1 MMKKRLLALLL
12 SCFLLLSACADADIP
27 VEPDGPSSAL
37 DGTAS
42 EPPAVA
48 QLEKDLVILYT
59 NDVHCSVDDAIGYA
73 GLAAFKKEL
82 EADNHV
88 VLADVGDSVQGA
100 AIGTLSKGTYII
112 DIMNKVG
119 YDVMTV
125 GNHEF
130 DYGMDQFFSLVEQ
143 ADFPVVCANFMK
155 LDTENGTA
163 MLDAY
168 AMMEFDGVKVAFVGV
183 ATPHTL
189 TSSTPTYFQ
198 DDQGNFLYGFGKD
211 ETGETVYGLVQ
222 QAVDAARAEG
232 AQYVI
237 ALTHLGI
244 DAAYS
249 PWTSSDLI
257 ANTSGIDVVLDGH
270 SHSTLE
276 CARVKNKE
284 GEWVLLSQTG
294 TKLNAIGMLLIEQN
308 GSISTGLVQEYSG
321 KDAQTE
327 AFIKGIQSQHEALL
341 NQVVAHSDVELYTTE
356 PGTDTR
362 IIRNAETN
370 LGDFCADAY
379 RIMAGA
385 DISFVNGGGIRERIA
400 AGDITYGDIINVHPF
415 GNALCMVEAT
425 GQEIL
430 DALELSVQFTPAE
443 NGAFLHVSGLTFTF
457 DPSVPSSVLVD
468 DNGMFVSVEG
478 ARRVQNVLVGGEPID
493 PEKIYTVAS
502 HDYMLKN
509 GGDGYTMF
517 QDNPLLLD
525 GILLDNQVLINYIV
539 EVLGGVIG
547 EQYANPYGEGR
558 IVAIE

>member
-1 MMKKRLLALLL
+1 MRKKLLLLLLA
-12 SCFLLLSACADADIP
+12 CFLLLSACADAGISVDS
-27 VEPDGPSSAL
+27 GGASSAP
-37 DGTAS
+37 DETAS
-42 EPPAVA
+42 EPSAVA

-59 NDVHCSVDDAIGYA
+59 NDVHCGVDDAIGYA

-100 AIGTLSKGTYII
+100 AIGTLSKGTHII
-112 DIMNKVG
+112 DIMNQVG

-155 LDTENGTA
+155 LDTENGTPI
-163 MLDAY
+163 LDAY
-168 AMMEFDGVKVAFVGV
+168 TMMEFDGVKVAFVGV
-183 ATPHTL
+183 ATPYTL
-189 TSSTPTYFQ
+189 TSSTPAYFQ

-244 DAAYS
+244 EAANS

-257 ANTSGIDVVLDGH
+257 TNTSGIDVVLDGH

-276 CARVKNKE
+276 CVRVKNKA

-321 KDAQTE
+321 KDAETD
-327 AFIKGIQSQHEALL
+327 AFIKDIQSQHEALL
-341 NQVVAHSDVELYTTE
+341 DQVVAHSDEELYITE

-379 RIMAGA
+379 RVMADA
-385 DISFVNGGGIRERIA
+385 DIGFVNGGGIRDSIA
-400 AGDITYGDIINVHPF
+400 AGDITYGDIIDVHPF

-430 DALELSVQFTPAE
+430 DALEMSVQVTPAE
-443 NGAFLHVSGLTFTF
+443 SGGFLHVSGLTFTF
-457 DPSVPSSVLVD
+457 DPSVPSSVLLD
-468 DNGMFVSVEG
+468 ENGMFVSVEG
-478 ARRVQNVLVGGEPID
+478 ERRVQTVLVGGEPID

-517 QDNPLLLD
+517 QDNTLLLD

-547 EQYANPYGEGR
+547 EEYAKPYGEGR
-558 IVAIE
+558 IVAVK